1 MTFAR
6 RTIDLVFNLG
16 QGEHG
21 SQRSGADQITLT
33 GLRVVAD
40 IQLTGGPSYGTASIR
55 AFGVPLSVMNQLST
69 LGQLYPDIRQN
80 TVTVIAGDERN
91 GKAAVFTGQ
100 ISEAYASFEGAPDTM
115 FTVNAFPALLDAL
128 RPLAPTSTSVPTDAA
143 TIMAGLASQM
153 DYLFENNGVQTM
165 LPPSYFPGT
174 GRQQAEALARA
185 GGFDLVFD
193 DQAVD
198 GKTLVILPRNGV
210 RGGGVVPRI
219 AADTGMVGYPAY
231 VQNAMVVTSLY
242 NPNVRFNGEVQVDSS
257 IPAASGRFK
266 VYDLGHSLASELDGG
281 PWFTRM
287 RCITYGREAPV

>member
-1 MTFAR
+1 VTYAR

-16 QGEHG
+16 
-21 SQRSGADQITLT
+21 SQTGGADQITLT
-33 GLRVVAD
+33 GLKVAAD

-55 AFGVPLSVMNQLST
+55 AFGVPLSVINQLTT

-100 ISEAYASFEGAPDTM
+100 ISEAYASFDGAPDTM
-115 FTVNAFPALLDAL
+115 FTVNAYPALLDAL
-128 RPLAPTSTSVPTDAA
+128 RPLAPTSTATATDAA
-143 TIMAGLASQM
+143 TIMSGLASQM
-153 DYLFENNGVQTM
+153 NYLFENNGVKAT

-174 GRQQAEALARA
+174 GRQQAEAIARA
-185 GGFDLVFD
+185 GNFDLVFD
-193 DQAVD
+193 DQALD

-231 VQNAMVVTSLY
+231 VQNAMIVTSLY
-242 NPNVRFNGEVQVDSS
+242 NPNVRFNGEIEVQSS

-266 VYDLGHSLASELDGG
+266 VYELSHSLSSETNGG

-287 RCITYGREAPV
+287 QCITYGREAPK